1 MQGTGWTQAVVLAL
15 LVLPGAAALT
25 SGSAPVAPTSSALFH
40 SGPFQANVSNYNWAG
55 YAVTG
60 PVHSVSFVQGSWI
73 QPNATCAGSLLQYS
87 SFWVGID
94 GFTSSTVEQTGTE
107 ADCHPGTAS
116 YYSWYEFYPAAAVRM
131 TTVPV
136 HPGDLIKA
144 SVTYVNATVGFTTTL
159 TDTTTGKSASHSS
172 PVTNAKRTSAEWV
185 AEAPSSLLSV
195 LPLADFGKAKFG
207 KDYTGLGSTC
217 EATISGTTGVIGSFA
232 ASSIQKLNMVALTG
246 TTWMATTTALTPNGT
261 SFVVTWRSAG
271 P

>member
-1 MQGTGWTQAVVLAL
+1 MQRTGWTLAVVLAL
-15 LVLPGAAALT
+15 LVLPSAAALT

-40 SGPFQANVSNYNWAG
+40 SGPFRANVSNYNWAG

-60 PVHSVSFVQGSWI
+60 PVHSVSFVAGSWI
-73 QPNATCAGSLLQYS
+73 QPNATCSGSLLQYS

-107 ADCHPGTAS
+107 ADCHLGTAS

-172 PVTNAKRTSAEWV
+172 PVTSAKRTSAEWV
-185 AEAPSSLLSV
+185 A
-195 LPLADFGKAKFG
+195 
-207 KDYTGLGSTC
+207 
-217 EATISGTTGVIGSFA
+217 
-232 ASSIQKLNMVALTG
+232 
-246 TTWMATTTALTPNGT
+246 
-261 SFVVTWRSAG
+261 
-271 P
+271 